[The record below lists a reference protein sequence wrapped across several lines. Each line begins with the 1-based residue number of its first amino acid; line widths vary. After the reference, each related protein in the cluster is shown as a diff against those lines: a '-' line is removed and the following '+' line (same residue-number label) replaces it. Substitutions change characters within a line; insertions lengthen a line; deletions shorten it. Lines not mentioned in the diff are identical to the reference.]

1 MIIEDGPVW
10 TSFPHPSSGSHCL
23 TWPHPLTLSHSL
35 ASEDFIRIHSYVS
48 VCPSDS
54 MASLLRQLV
63 AGPRAPHPEAN
74 LDLCYVTSNIIVISG
89 PSATWPKRAYRN
101 PLDKTLQFLDER
113 HGEDWAIWEF
123 RAEGTGYPD
132 EAVYGRIRHY
142 PWPDH
147 HPPPF
152 RLVPMIMA
160 SMRNW
165 LHGGELHHSIDS
177 PEKATAAANAT
188 TWSGDDEQEREEE
201 EKKKKE
207 MEMEKEKKK
216 QRVAVVHCKAGKGR
230 SGTVA
235 CSYLI
240 SECGWKPDEALTRFT
255 ERRMRPKFG
264 PGVSI
269 PSQLRTIGYVDRW
282 TRHGKRYV
290 ERPVEIVEVHVW
302 GLRDGVKIDVQG
314 FADGGRRIKVFHTFT
329 RNERHIVE
337 GNPPDSGG
345 MGEMMRDLAG
355 VSVSQA
361 VDNVAGDAKKPGE
374 TIPEE
379 GEEGEEGKEKKDEGR
394 DDASSKP
401 FDASETN
408 ATTRTT
414 RTTTSDTQPHMDPAK
429 GLSSRAAMFLL
440 QTSNDISAL
449 THKAAATVDE
459 TLVSSRGPYSEKSSL
474 RRAAAYSDVSEAEGE
489 TQQQQRQQQQQQQE
503 QEEPGGKA
511 VILRPETP
519 VRIPNSDVNIAV
531 ERRNRTSTSLGLTM
545 VTAVAHVWFNG
556 FFEGNGPEQG
566 GKADASGVFAID
578 WDSMDGIKGSS
589 RKGAR
594 ALDRMAVV
602 WRVPG
607 AAAETAG
614 AKVEETEAGGELV
627 YEPAE
632 GSEVPQ
638 MEPADW
644 TGGDHRAEPSQPERD
659 LGLRVANPAS
669 ADVSKASSVKSV
681 EVGGKEG
688 EGERMAE
695 EEGQGIADELDS
707 LAGVRVSGPAG
718 EEELG
723 GQQDAGNGKRSREG

>member
-1 MIIEDGPVW
+1 
-10 TSFPHPSSGSHCL
+10 
-23 TWPHPLTLSHSL
+23 
-35 ASEDFIRIHSYVS
+35 
-48 VCPSDS
+48 

-63 AGPRAPHPEAN
+63 AGPRAPHPESN
-74 LDLCYVTSNIIVISG
+74 LDLSYITSNLIAISG

-101 PLDKTLQFLDER
+101 PLDKTVQFLDEQ

-165 LHGGELHHSIDS
+165 LHGGELHHSTDAS
-177 PEKATAAANAT
+177 TDKAAGDGM
-188 TWSGDDEQEREEE
+188 TWSNDQ
-201 EKKKKE
+201 
-207 MEMEKEKKK
+207 EKEHERKERKKR
-216 QRVAVVHCKAGKGR
+216 RVAVVHCKAGKGR

-240 SECGWKPDEALTRFT
+240 SECGWKPEEALTRFT
-255 ERRMRPKFG
+255 ERRMRPRFG
-264 PGVSI
+264 AGVSI
-269 PSQLRTIGYVDRW
+269 PSQLRTISYVDRW

-290 ERPVEIVEVHVW
+290 DRPVEIVEIHIW
-302 GLRDGVKIDVQG
+302 GLRDGVKVDVQG
-314 FADGGRRIKVFHTFT
+314 FADGGRRIKVFHGFT

-337 GNPPDSGG
+337 GNPPESGG
-345 MGEMMRDLAG
+345 MAEMMRDLAG

-361 VDNVAGDAKKPGE
+361 VENVAGNRKGPGE
-374 TIPEE
+374 TID
-379 GEEGEEGKEKKDEGR
+379 EGKERNNEGGGE
-394 DDASSKP
+394 DDTGSKSNSS
-401 FDASETN
+401 AT
-408 ATTRTT
+408 ATTTPP
-414 RTTTSDTQPHMDPAK
+414 TTSVK
-429 GLSSRAAMFLL
+429 GLSSRAATFL
-440 QTSNDISAL
+440 QQASNDISAL
-449 THKAAATVDE
+449 THKTAATVDE
-459 TLVSSRGPYSEKSSL
+459 ALASSRASSS
-474 RRAAAYSDVSEAEGE
+474 RIPPNVAADFEASEAEDE
-489 TQQQQRQQQQQQQE
+489 TEQ
-503 QEEPGGKA
+503 QEEPGGRA

-519 VRIPNSDVNIAV
+519 VRVPNSDVDIAV

-545 VTAVAHVWFNG
+545 VTAVAHVWFNA

-566 GKADASGVFAID
+566 GKADASGVFTID

-594 ALDRMAVV
+594 ALDRMVVV

-607 AAAETAG
+607 AAETAG
-614 AKVEETEAGGELV
+614 AKVDQTEAGGEPV
-627 YEPAE
+627 DEPPE
-632 GSEVPQ
+632 GTEVPQ

-644 TGGDHRAEPSQPERD
+644 AGGDGEVEPALGEKD
-659 LGLRVANPAS
+659 LGLRVADPAS
-669 ADVSKASSVKSV
+669 ADVSKASSVKSL
-681 EVGGKEG
+681 EVGVRGG
-688 EGERMAE
+688 EGARGGEKGGE
-695 EEGQGIADELDS
+695 VGTVGEGGQGTADEVES

-723 GQQDAGNGKRSREG
+723 VPHAGEGEARRDESSGGNVTKDMVESR